1 MFLRKVPER
10 KNIQISNIIKWT
22 QSSKLNL
29 LSNFHTYA
37 HSNPSKLPRLKTNY
51 MLFPSVRVS
60 ENEFDVSYNRFRFHS
75 KPNPQTSSKSMNANW
90 KRTYNEKL
98 KIKNIPT
105 TIRPLSFVASCK
117 EKRSI
122 LSLLV

>member
-75 KPNPQTSSKSMNANW
+75 KPNPQTSSKSMNAN
-90 KRTYNEKL
+90 
-98 KIKNIPT
+98 
-105 TIRPLSFVASCK
+105 
-117 EKRSI
+117 
-122 LSLLV
+122 